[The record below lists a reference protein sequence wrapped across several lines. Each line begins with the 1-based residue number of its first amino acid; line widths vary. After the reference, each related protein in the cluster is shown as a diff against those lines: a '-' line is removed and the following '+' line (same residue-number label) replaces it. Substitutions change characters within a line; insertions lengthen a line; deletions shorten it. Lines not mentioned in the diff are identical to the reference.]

1 MKRTDTKAE
10 HRKLMDR
17 LVPDVK
23 HGPML
28 GMLAT
33 TFQMQADFFE
43 TDFLPTLLGLGAW
56 DDRNW
61 TSRIAIEKNLAEMEA
76 AAVLLDARKYI
87 GRPRSLRV
95 EIVPTTGKSGK
106 PFPSKLH
113 AKVTLI
119 VHEKAVRLI
128 VGSANLTEPGHR
140 LNREVVATLVVSA
153 DKPGQAHLVREAILG
168 LQELLGH
175 WLSEG
180 SRHVLTLATERLN
193 SWEAGNEP
201 RNTWF
206 VWGGGEIPLWRLFLD
221 RWQNSEQVKK
231 ITIVSPFWSEEG
243 EGGPLTSFLQELK
256 SRGILANGAQI
267 RLLAEALADTES
279 SYRPELPASF
289 GTFDPSALAVSAE
302 AWAVNPQAAAEE
314 VGLGEGFSATRKL
327 HAKVLLF
334 EGQET
339 SLAYLGSANFS
350 RHGWGMM
357 SNPALAN
364 TEAGLVVRATGL
376 GRDHLRR
383 LIPET
388 TGSAVFLRGNAGQ
401 QLAPYQ
407 AVSDEPPWPTF
418 LRELTLSP
426 VEPESSKLVLVA
438 KVDAQLIHGSW
449 SLHLL
454 ETADGQC
461 LEKLSIETEPDSYRV
476 PLTEVALNRLLLDQE
491 VLVRWWACESGS
503 AFPINLDLAARQAF
517 PIAPG
522 NGQLGE
528 HSLIAY
534 YQGRVSWEELFPP
547 PTLPPP
553 PPPLPPG
560 DDGRSEVD
568 TSKIQSYQVREFVE
582 ALAGI
587 RQDLVQAARSSRQ
600 CMRLAL
606 LGSVSPVALANRVMD
621 AAGNGRTPTA
631 AGFQLV
637 EILACLRASQ
647 NYVEDDRHRADWNP
661 LADEAIAKVEK
672 LLGGLRAAHSQV
684 LSSRM
689 FTRYE
694 TAVAHVRREEGV
706 NQ

>member
-1 MKRTDTKAE
+1 MKRSTTNAE

-17 LVPDVK
+17 LVPDLK

-33 TFQMQADFFE
+33 TYQMQAEFFE

-61 TSRIAIEKNLAEMEA
+61 TSRIAMEKNLAEMEA
-76 AAVLLDARKYI
+76 AAILLDARQYS

-95 EIVPTTGKSGK
+95 EIVPTTGKSEK

-140 LNREVVATLVVSA
+140 RNREVVAALVVTA
-153 DKPGQAHLVREAILG
+153 ERPGQAPLVREAISG
-168 LQELLGH
+168 LQELLGQ

-180 SRHVLTLATERLN
+180 SRQLFKLAFERLDT
-193 SWEAGNEP
+193 WEARVES

-206 VWGGGEIPLWRLFLD
+206 VWGGGEMPLWLLFLD
-221 RWQNSEQVKK
+221 RWPKPEQVNKV
-231 ITIVSPFWSEEG
+231 TIVSPFWSEEG
-243 EGGPLTSFLQELK
+243 EGGPLTSFLLELK
-256 SRGILANGAQI
+256 NRGVLATGAQV
-267 RLLAEALADTES
+267 RLLTEALAEAES
-279 SYRPELPASF
+279 SYRPQLPASF

-302 AWAVNPQAAAEE
+302 AWAVNPQAAPEE

-327 HAKVLLF
+327 HAKVVLF

-350 RHGWGMM
+350 RHGWGMLNKPTM
-357 SNPALAN
+357 AN
-364 TEAGLVVRATGL
+364 MEAGLVLRAKGP
-376 GRDHLRR
+376 GRDHLGR

-388 TGSAVFLRGNAGQ
+388 TGIAVPLRGNAGF
-401 QLAPYQ
+401 QLAPYP
-407 AVSDEPPWPTF
+407 AASEEPPWPAF
-418 LRELTLSP
+418 LRELVLSP
-426 VEPESSKLVLVA
+426 AGPESDTLVLLA
-438 KVDAQLIHGSW
+438 SVDPQHVHGPW

-454 ETADGQC
+454 ETTDGQRSEE
-461 LEKLSIETEPDSYRV
+461 LRVERDREPYRV
-476 PLTEVALNRLLLDQE
+476 PLTEAALNCLLRDQE

-503 AFPINLDLAARQAF
+503 TFPINVDLAARQVL

-522 NGQLGE
+522 TGHLTE

-553 PPPLPPG
+553 PPPPPG
-560 DDGRSEVD
+560 DDGRNDVD

-587 RQDLVQAARSSRQ
+587 RQDLTQAARSSRP

-606 LGSVSPVALANRVMD
+606 MGSVSPVALANRVTD
-621 AAGNGRTPTA
+621 AANNGRTPTA

-637 EILACLRASQ
+637 EILACLQSSRA
-647 NYVEDDRHRADWNP
+647 YAEDDRHRDDWHP
-661 LADEAIAKVEK
+661 LVDDAIAQLEK
-672 LLGGLRAAHSQV
+672 LLDGLREAHRQV
-684 LSSRM
+684 LSNRM
-689 FTRYE
+689 FRRYE
-694 TAVAHVRREEGV
+694 TAVRAQSSGRGV